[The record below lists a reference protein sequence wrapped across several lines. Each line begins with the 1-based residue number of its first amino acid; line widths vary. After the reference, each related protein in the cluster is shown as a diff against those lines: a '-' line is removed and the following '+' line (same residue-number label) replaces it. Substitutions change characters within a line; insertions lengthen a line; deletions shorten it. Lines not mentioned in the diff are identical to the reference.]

1 MSQCNLRRIYTTARA
16 ASMSCNKLLLDY
28 LGTLNVCVLPAHR
41 SFASMVNCL
50 STVLRTL
57 YHILGRTHRT
67 WCLGTWHQLPCWKTV
82 RLETVMFE
90 NIMSAT
96 ARFETVICESGL
108 FDSVMFGTV
117 RWARVDLF
125 MTAAWMVC
133 NMEFFT
139 SLKSLAG
146 SHGAEPH

>member
-1 MSQCNLRRIYTTARA
+1 M
-16 ASMSCNKLLLDY
+16 
-28 LGTLNVCVLPAHR
+28 
-41 SFASMVNCL
+41 
-50 STVLRTL
+50 
-57 YHILGRTHRT
+57 GRY
-67 WCLGTWHQLPCWKTV
+67 WPITV

-125 MTAAWMVC
+125 MTAAWMGC
-133 NMEFFT
+133 HMEFFT
-139 SLKSLAG
+139 SLTSLAG